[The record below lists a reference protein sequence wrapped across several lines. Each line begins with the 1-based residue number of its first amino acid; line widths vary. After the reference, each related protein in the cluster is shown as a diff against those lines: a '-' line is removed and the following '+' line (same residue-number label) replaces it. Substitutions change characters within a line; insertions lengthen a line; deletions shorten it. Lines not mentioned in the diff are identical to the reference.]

1 MDELSHFSQRRGQGG
16 TTRPLHTHHVFYRR
30 HTRVVDRVLLL
41 QLSPF
46 ASSSKS
52 RIKRSEDGEVG
63 GEEATG
69 SGGEEEEGQV
79 EARAGVGGGD
89 GGGGGDP
96 LAETMG
102 M

>member
-52 RIKRSEDGEVG
+52 RIKRREDGEVG

-69 SGGEEEEGQV
+69 SGG
-79 EARAGVGGGD
+79 
-89 GGGGGDP
+89 GGGGGR
-96 LAETMG
+96 TGGGKGGGGGG
-102 M
+102 MEVVAAFL